1 MTHIIRLSTAL
12 LVSAPLLGAAQT
24 SAPTDIPAVA
34 GHLAKARQAAGSE
47 WTPTFEFVCK
57 VNPDRANRADDPLI
71 EPTKVF
77 DNLFAIGRL
86 GTVVYAVTTS
96 AGVVLIDSGYADQ
109 IDTVL
114 LPGLRRAG
122 LDPANVRYVLLGH
135 GHGDHFGG
143 AAYFQQ
149 RGARVVSTA
158 ADWDLMAKAP
168 PMPQPPT
175 RDVVAVEGQAIV
187 VGDVSFT
194 PVAIPGHTPGAL
206 GYIFPVRDGTT
217 THTAGLFGGSILIPT
232 KIADDALQQYIRSIE
247 HFGDV
252 ARNMGVDVEIQNHPL
267 YDGFEQKLQRLRA
280 RRPAD
285 PHPFV
290 VGRDGYQRFLTVM
303 AECTRAQVERRR
315 SL

>member
-24 SAPTDIPAVA
+24 SAPTDTPAVA

-109 IDTVL
+109 IETVL
-114 LPGLRRAG
+114 LPGLRQAG

-194 PVAIPGHTPGAL
+194 PVAVPGHTPGAL
-206 GYIFPVRDGTT
+206 GYIFPVRDGKT